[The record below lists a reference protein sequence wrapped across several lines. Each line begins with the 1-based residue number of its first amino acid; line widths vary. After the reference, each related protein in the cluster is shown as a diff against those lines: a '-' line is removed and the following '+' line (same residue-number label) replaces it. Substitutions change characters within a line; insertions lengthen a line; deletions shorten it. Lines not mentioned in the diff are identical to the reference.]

1 MDLNWKNKVRPRP
14 CASTDFCTAC
24 INVDVKPPKMIHV
37 PAQRKARY
45 LFFISSDEF
54 THLKYFHI

>member
-1 MDLNWKNKVRPRP
+1 MDLNWKN
-14 CASTDFCTAC
+14 
-24 INVDVKPPKMIHV
+24 PKMIHV